1 MPNSFIYKIKTYLLV
16 GKLLHIIA
24 VTELI
29 IIILIIPKLYNIETQ
44 QGFFLTGLR
53 YFAIIFLASLPF
65 FSQLDARSRYQN
77 YKQIKDQF
85 FQYGFDT
92 RILSPVLKSRCQ
104 RDAAVISAT
113 ELGYK
118 NECVNHF
125 KAHGYRWYHIIP
137 DFFWSHPHFLLSK
150 YFWGT
155 TFFVPR
161 YQSKVDY
168 STVQMQHLINYH
180 SITPANA

>member
-1 MPNSFIYKIKTYLLV
+1 MSDSFIYKIKTYLLV

-29 IIILIIPKLYNIETQ
+29 LIILIIPKLYNIETQ
-44 QGFFLTGLR
+44 QGLFLTGLR
-53 YFAIIFLASLPF
+53 YFAIIYLASLPF
-65 FSQLDARSRYQN
+65 FSQLDARSRFQN

-85 FQYGFDT
+85 FQYGFDK

-118 NECVNHF
+118 NECINHF
-125 KAHGYRWYHIIP
+125 KTHGYRWYHIIP

-150 YFWGT
+150 YFWRT
-155 TFFVPR
+155 TFFVPY
-161 YQSKVDY
+161 YQSKIDY
-168 STVQMQHLINYH
+168 S
-180 SITPANA
+180 SIQRNNSHIYYPIPSIDA